1 MVWVKAQLEHFKRG
15 QRRGKIILYMIFAIK
30 GSRETGLYLGGGLGS
45 REDFLNTGR
54 VLAYLS
60 AYGKDAKKM
69 RNDDAIKRRDNSG
82 VMSWSS

>member
-1 MVWVKAQLEHFKRG
+1 
-15 QRRGKIILYMIFAIK
+15 MIFAIK

-45 REDFLNTGR
+45 REDFLNTRR

-69 RNDDAIKRRDNSG
+69 RNDDAIKRRDKF
-82 VMSWSS
+82 WSDVLE